1 MRVDIEQN
9 NRTLYV
15 RLLDPRLE
23 GEHEVV
29 DALKAYTSMDLER
42 VELDFASVEYMNSR
56 GITELVSIYRSFNA
70 DKTRLHFLNVR
81 GRVRH
86 IMELDELHH
95 IAEIHGNAAQFKEQ
109 QSSLSADNQRQP
121 QSKLQLVVNLLQTQ
135 LSARPAR
142 NLPRN
147 RKAQPPARL
156 HRS

>member
-56 GITELVSIYRSFNA
+56 GITELVSIYRSVNA

-86 IMELDELHH
+86 IMELVALHH
-95 IAEIHGNAAQFKEQ
+95 IAAIHG
-109 QSSLSADNQRQP
+109 
-121 QSKLQLVVNLLQTQ
+121 
-135 LSARPAR
+135 
-142 NLPRN
+142 
-147 RKAQPPARL
+147 
-156 HRS
+156 